1 MTEPASK
8 SVLFLSYIASQKTG
22 LYRLV
27 TEELIDRLPALG
39 WRTMGASGKQNR
51 LLRMLDVLLTIWR
64 LRREYQV
71 AHVDVFSGL
80 AFIQAE
86 LSVGLLRLLGK
97 PVVLTLRGGNL
108 PAFSQGHP
116 RRVRRL
122 LNAADQVAAPSDY
135 LRDALRPFRSD
146 MVMIPN
152 GVALQ
157 SYHFHLREKP
167 APKILWLRA
176 MHAIYNPTLAVE
188 VIARLRRRYPDIHLW
203 MVGPDKGEGTL
214 ENVKTAIAA
223 AKLEQHIEI
232 IGGVPKA
239 QVPAWMDKAD
249 ILINTT
255 NIDNTP
261 VSLIEAMASGLCLVT
276 TNVGGIPALL
286 HDGVDGLLVP
296 PADAEAMANA
306 AVRLIEEPGF
316 GAALSR
322 QAYVYA
328 QRCDWSVVL
337 RQWDD
342 LLLRVARGASGG
354 GGSER

>member
-1 MTEPASK
+1 M
-8 SVLFLSYIASQKTG
+8 ASQGTG
-22 LYRLV
+22 LYRFVL
-27 TEELIDRLPALG
+27 EELIERLPALG
-39 WRTMGASGKQNR
+39 WRTLGASARHNR
-51 LLRMLDVLLTIWR
+51 ALRMLDVLATIWR
-64 LRREYQV
+64 ARREYQV

-97 PVVLTLRGGNL
+97 PVVLTLHGGSL
-108 PAFSQGHP
+108 PEFSKRHP

-122 LNAADQVAAPSDY
+122 LNAADRVTAPSDY
-135 LRDALRPFRSD
+135 QRQALGALRGD
-146 MVMIPN
+146 IIVIPN
-152 GVALQ
+152 AVALD
-157 SYHFHLREKP
+157 SYHFRPREKP
-167 APKILWLRA
+167 SPNILWLRA

-188 VIARLRRRYPDIHLW
+188 VIDRLRGRYPDIHLW
-203 MVGPDKGEGTL
+203 MVGPDKGDGTL

-223 AKLEQHIEI
+223 AKLDQHIEI
-232 IGGVPKA
+232 IGGVPKT
-239 QVPAWMDKAD
+239 QVPTWMDRAD

-255 NIDNTP
+255 NVDNTP

-276 TNVGGIPALL
+276 TNVGGIPALI

-306 AVRLIEEPGF
+306 IVRLIEEAGL

-322 QAYVYA
+322 QANAYA
-328 QRCDWSVVL
+328 QGFDWSGVL

-342 LLLRVARGASGG
+342 LLSRVSRGASGG
-354 GGSER
+354 GG